1 VVRVVWREA
10 LEAEPPEPEVW
21 LGYAELCLFLG
32 QDDEYLR
39 ARRALLDR
47 FGTSTDSYVAER
59 IGRACLLLPA
69 PEDELRQ
76 ATALIDR
83 AVAAGRSKPD
93 WAYPHFMFAKGLAEY
108 RQNHM
113 DSAIA
118 VLKGKAA
125 RVPGPNP
132 RMVLA
137 MAQYRQGRKEEALH
151 TLAAAI
157 VAFDWGANQADN
169 PGT

>member
-1 VVRVVWREA
+1 
-10 LEAEPPEPEVW
+10 
-21 LGYAELCLFLG
+21 FLG
-32 QDDEYLR
+32 DDEEYRR

-47 FGTSTDSYVAER
+47 FGASTDSYIAER

-69 PEDELRQ
+69 SEDELKQ
-76 ATALIDR
+76 AATLIDR
-83 AVAAGRSKPD
+83 AVQAGRSKPD

-108 RQNHM
+108 RQNHL
-113 DSAIA
+113 DSAIG
-118 VLKGKAA
+118 VLQGKAA

-137 MAQYRQGRKEEALH
+137 MAQHRQGRKEQALH

-157 VAFDWGANQADN
+157 VAFDWGPIQADN
-169 PGT
+169 PGTWLSHVLRRE